1 MGSKE
6 KLIERFKRLPKDF
19 TYDEVVRLFNVFGY
33 TKCNKGATSGSR
45 VEFISDDGMESY
57 IMHKPHPSNILKL
70 YAMRQLFEYI
80 QKNKLIEK
88 YEQNKK

>member
-19 TYDEVVRLFNVFGY
+19 TYDEVVRLFGIFGY
-33 TKCNKGATSGSR
+33 TENTKGSTSGSR
-45 VEFISDDGMESY
+45 VEFIAPDDKDSFLL
-57 IMHKPHPSNILKL
+57 HKPHPSSVIKSYVMKQIL
-70 YAMRQLFEYI
+70 AYI
-80 QKNKLIEK
+80 NENELIEK

>member
-33 TKCNKGATSGSR
+33 TVCNKGATSGSR